1 MSLISSAHAAD
12 VAAAAAPHQNGFG
25 SFIFI
30 IGFFIIF
37 YFMMVRPQ
45 MKRAKQHKNL
55 MSNLNVDDEVVTNGG
70 IAGKITDVQDDF
82 ITLKIAENT
91 TIKVQKPAVSQTLP
105 KGTL

>member
-1 MSLISSAHAAD
+1 MSLISSAYAAD
-12 VAAAAAPHQNGFG
+12 TAAVTHHQNGFG

-30 IGFFIIF
+30 IGFFVIF

-45 MKRAKQHKNL
+45 MKRAKQHKDL
-55 MSNLNVDDEVVTNGG
+55 MSSLSVGDEIVTNGG
-70 IAGKITDVQDDF
+70 VAGRITDVQEDF
-82 ITLKIAENT
+82 ITLEIAENT